1 MLKSPKPITDEAD
14 SSNAAVPNHVAIIM
28 DGNGRWATERGLSRS
43 EGHKAGKENIRK
55 VLPSFVEHG
64 VKYLTL
70 FGFSTE
76 NWERPADEVD
86 ALIELLAD
94 AVAKETEPLHREGVR
109 LRHVGRLD
117 RLPPQL
123 QEAIRNSEELTRD
136 NATLNLSVAFNYGG
150 RAEIVDAVKAVVAS
164 GLSPDEVTADSF
176 ESYLY
181 TADLPDV
188 DLIVRTAGEMR
199 LSNFLLW
206 RGWYAEYY
214 STEVW
219 WPDFNEQEVA
229 KAIVSYGGRQRRY
242 GRVASS

>member
-1 MLKSPKPITDEAD
+1 MLEARGSVNGEVD
-14 SSNAAVPNHVAIIM
+14 PSTAAVPNHVAIIM
-28 DGNGRWATERGLSRS
+28 DGNGRWAAQRGLSRS

-86 ALIELLAD
+86 ALIELLAE
-94 AVAKETEPLHREGVR
+94 AVAQETEPLHREGVR
-109 LRHVGRLD
+109 IRHVGRLD
-117 RLPPQL
+117 RLPAPL
-123 QEAIRNSEELTRD
+123 QEAIRSSEELTKG
-136 NATLNLSVAFNYGG
+136 NTTLNLSVAFNYGG
-150 RAEIVDAVKAVVAS
+150 RAEIVDAVKAVVAG
-164 GLSPDEVTADSF
+164 GLSPDEVTAESF
-176 ESYLY
+176 ERYLY

-206 RGWYAEYY
+206 RGSYAEYY

-219 WPDFNEQEVA
+219 WPDFNGQEVA
-229 KAIVSYGGRQRRY
+229 KAIASYGKRQRRY
-242 GRVASS
+242 GRVDSG